1 MRRPTAL
8 LLLMVAGFS
17 PAAWAQQ
24 TFELQPNLI
33 TLRPAA
39 EPIPALRYRL
49 VRERIT
55 LVPGNAAISY
65 YRANIFLTKIRSA
78 LTARE
83 KMEPVAKLDRFDEQ
97 TLQNWNSGPIAD
109 IPTEKARKHLER
121 CKDVLNEVELGALRS
136 TCDWELDERREGISL
151 LLPEMQEMRSL
162 GRLVT
167 LRARLAILDRK
178 TDEAIHWIETGLVM
192 GRHISQG
199 PVVIQAL
206 VGISVDSMMVRCLE
220 DLIQSA
226 DCPNLYWAL
235 ADRPRPFIDIRH
247 AMEGERYR
255 LETML
260 PEVRELDS
268 GPWSIEKA
276 QRFVDELERK
286 LDPLAPGFLTPNE
299 NVPKELRELG
309 NGIGVAAIAAK
320 IFPLAKRALIARGRT
335 EAQVDA
341 MPITQAA
348 VLYTYQEYQRKRD
361 DFDKWLNVPYGQ
373 SYHRIDR
380 AGLST
385 TEEKSANP
393 LLAMIQLLTE
403 SRGSARV
410 AAVGLDRRLDALQ
423 CIEAIRLYAAANEG
437 GLPTHLE
444 AITDSPAPL
453 DPFTGKPFLYDLKG
467 DSATLSAPMPPGFN
481 YRPYIIRYKLK
492 LAK

>member
-39 EPIPALRYRL
+39 ESIPALKYRL

-65 YRANIFLTKIRSA
+65 YRANIFLTEIRSA

-97 TLQNWNSGPIAD
+97 TLHNWNSGPIAD

-151 LLPEMQEMRSL
+151 LLPEMQQMRSL

-226 DCPNLYWAL
+226 DCSNLYWAL
-235 ADRPRPFIDIRH
+235 ADRPRPFIDIRR

-255 LETML
+255 VETML
-260 PEVRELDS
+260 PEVRELDT

-276 QRFVDELERK
+276 QRFVHELERK

-309 NGIGVAAIAAK
+309 NGDRRRRNRRQDLPSCQTRTNRPRSYRGPSRRHAHHQDRCALYLSGISAQARRFRQVAER
-320 IFPLAKRALIARGRT
+320 PLW
-335 EAQVDA
+335 
-341 MPITQAA
+341 A
-348 VLYTYQEYQRKRD
+348 VLSPDRPGWSLYRGGKVRQSAPRD
-361 DFDKWLNVPYGQ
+361 DPASDG
-373 SYHRIDR
+373 I
-380 AGLST
+380 
-385 TEEKSANP
+385 
-393 LLAMIQLLTE
+393 
-403 SRGSARV
+403 SRFGPS
-410 AAVGLDRRLDALQ
+410 RRCGA
-423 CIEAIRLYAAANEG
+423 
-437 GLPTHLE
+437 
-444 AITDSPAPL
+444 
-453 DPFTGKPFLYDLKG
+453 
-467 DSATLSAPMPPGFN
+467 
-481 YRPYIIRYKLK
+481 
-492 LAK
+492 